1 MPIRFTSPTYPAAL
15 IKTLND
21 HHIGLDKKGRGPYQI
36 TVKSAHAQA
45 RGAGMPALT
54 SEQTKD
60 LLNSLETDTVVEI
73 LDIAS
78 TKIASTVVEQLPS
91 NAILDIGKGLQRMTN
106 SAVKQDKP
114 HCTLLG
120 SLPRESRVLLRKDL
134 SDKLKDQNVSI
145 RAITSRFHG
154 KLIGVVIDPDM
165 NPGNIAS
172 INLSSDCFVYL
183 NDALPDKIIIALGKN
198 QSICNFDVTQL
209 SGSNCE
215 KLQLGLDCS
224 VYLKDA
230 MSDEVITALGMNKN
244 IRNFDV
250 TQLSGDNCRKLQ
262 KNIEGRDHIVELR
275 CKTAEQRDVFHDK
288 PGVTILMPW
297 AIQRNPLTKDSD
309 AALAKDS
316 DAALALLGL
325 QRQNNMEGSDDHTT
339 QSSHQIDDEPIDDEY
354 TADDSVV
361 DHMHTEGSDDPQAQP
376 DAPPSRKHR
385 MPSSD
390 SLVDHIH
397 EDASSDSEHANNKRQ
412 RRIIVTPE
420 QEESD
425 APAKG
430 DDDTI
435 GPNRLRDDDAID
447 DDDSID
453 YAVSDHTWCED
464 DFIDDE
470 FTDDASKPSPKRPK

>member
-45 RGAGMPALT
+45 IGAGMPALT

-91 NAILDIGKGLQRMTN
+91 NAILDIGKGLQRMPN

-145 RAITSRFHG
+145 SAITSRFHG
-154 KLIGVVIDPDM
+154 KLIGVVIDPDNVKPM
-165 NPGNIAS
+165 NSDKIAS

-183 NDALPDKIIIALGKN
+183 NDALPDMIIIALGKN
-198 QSICNFDVTQL
+198 QSIRNFDVTQL
-209 SGSNCE
+209 SVSNC
-215 KLQLGLDCS
+215 KNLQLSLDCF

-230 MSDEVITALGMNKN
+230 MSDEVITALGMNQS

-250 TQLSGDNCRKLQ
+250 TQLSVSNCEKLQ
-262 KNIEGRDHIVELR
+262 GIIEGRDHIVELR
-275 CKTAEQRDVFHDK
+275 CNTAEQRDVFHNK
-288 PGVTILMPW
+288 PGVTILMPG
-297 AIQRNPLTKDSD
+297 AIQSNP
-309 AALAKDS
+309 LAKDS

-376 DAPPSRKHR
+376 VTLSRKSR
-385 MPSSD
+385 LSSPD
-390 SLVDHIH
+390 SIGDHIH

-412 RRIIVTPE
+412 RRMTVTPD

-425 APAKG
+425 VPAKG
-430 DDDTI
+430 DDETTR
-435 GPNRLRDDDAID
+435 PNRLREDDAID

-453 YAVSDHTWCED
+453 YAVSDHTWRDDDASDED
-464 DFIDDE
+464 E
-470 FTDDASKPSPKRPK
+470 YTDDASEPTPKRPK

>member
-45 RGAGMPALT
+45 IGAGMPALT

-73 LDIAS
+73 LDYAS
-78 TKIASTVVEQLPS
+78 TEIASTVVEQLPS
-91 NAILDIGKGLQRMTN
+91 NAILDIGKGLQRMPN
-106 SAVKQDKP
+106 RAVKQDQP

-120 SLPRESRVLLRKDL
+120 ELPSGSRVLLRKDL
-134 SDKLKDQNVSI
+134 TDRLKDTNVSI
-145 RAITSRFHG
+145 SAITSRFHG
-154 KLIGVVIDPDM
+154 KLIGVVIDSDNVKPMKPDQ
-165 NPGNIAS
+165 IAS

-183 NDALPDKIIIALGKN
+183 ND
-198 QSICNFDVTQL
+198 
-209 SGSNCE
+209 E
-215 KLQLGLDCS
+215 
-224 VYLKDA
+224 
-230 MSDEVITALGMNKN
+230 MSDEVITALGKN
-244 IRNFDV
+244 QSIRNFDV

-262 KNIEGRDHIVELR
+262 KDIEGRDHIVELR

-297 AIQRNPLTKDSD
+297 VIQRNPLTKV
-309 AALAKDS
+309 S

-339 QSSHQIDDEPIDDEY
+339 QSSHQIDDEPIDDDEY

-361 DHMHTEGSDDPQAQP
+361 DRMHMEGSDDPQAQP
-376 DAPPSRKHR
+376 VTPSRKSR
-385 MPSSD
+385 LPSPD
-390 SLVDHIH
+390 SVVDHTH

-412 RRIIVTPE
+412 RRIIVTPDHVVTGE
-420 QEESD
+420 KESV

-430 DDDTI
+430 DDETI
-435 GPNRLRDDDAID
+435 GPNRLRDNDAVSD
-447 DDDSID
+447 HTWGDND
-453 YAVSDHTWCED
+453 AVSDHTWCD
-464 DFIDDE
+464 NDASDDE
-470 FTDDASKPSPKRPK
+470 ENTDDASEPSPKRPK

>member
-275 CKTAEQRDVFHDK
+275 CKTAKQRDVFHDK

-297 AIQRNPLTKDSD
+297 AIQRNP
-309 AALAKDS
+309 LAKDS

-361 DHMHTEGSDDPQAQP
+361 DHMHTEGSDDPHAQP

-397 EDASSDSEHANNKRQ
+397 EDVPNNKKLRT
-412 RRIIVTPE
+412 IVTPD

-425 APAKG
+425 VPAKG
-430 DDDTI
+430 DDETTR
-435 GPNRLRDDDAID
+435 PNRLRDD

-470 FTDDASKPSPKRPK
+470 FTDDASEHSPKRPK

>member
-309 AALAKDS
+309 AALA
-316 DAALALLGL
+316 LLGL

-397 EDASSDSEHANNKRQ
+397 EDVPNNKKLRTT
-412 RRIIVTPE
+412 VTPD

-425 APAKG
+425 VPAKG
-430 DDDTI
+430 DDETTR
-435 GPNRLRDDDAID
+435 PNRLRND

-464 DFIDDE
+464 DFSDDNE
-470 FTDDASKPSPKRPK
+470 YNDDDSEPSPSPK

>member
-183 NDALPDKIIIALGKN
+183 NDALPDKIIK
-198 QSICNFDVTQL
+198 
-209 SGSNCE
+209 
-215 KLQLGLDCS
+215 
-224 VYLKDA
+224 
-230 MSDEVITALGMNKN
+230 ALGMNKN
-244 IRNFDV
+244 IHNFDV

-397 EDASSDSEHANNKRQ
+397 EDVPNNKKLRTT
-412 RRIIVTPE
+412 VTPD

-425 APAKG
+425 VPAKG
-430 DDDTI
+430 DDETTR
-435 GPNRLRDDDAID
+435 PNRLRDD

-464 DFIDDE
+464 DFSDDNE
-470 FTDDASKPSPKRPK
+470 YNDDDSEPSPSPK

>member
-1 MPIRFTSPTYPAAL
+1 
-15 IKTLND
+15 
-21 HHIGLDKKGRGPYQI
+21 
-36 TVKSAHAQA
+36 
-45 RGAGMPALT
+45 
-54 SEQTKD
+54 
-60 LLNSLETDTVVEI
+60 
-73 LDIAS
+73 
-78 TKIASTVVEQLPS
+78 
-91 NAILDIGKGLQRMTN
+91 
-106 SAVKQDKP
+106 
-114 HCTLLG
+114 
-120 SLPRESRVLLRKDL
+120 
-134 SDKLKDQNVSI
+134 
-145 RAITSRFHG
+145 
-154 KLIGVVIDPDM
+154 
-165 NPGNIAS
+165 
-172 INLSSDCFVYL
+172 
-183 NDALPDKIIIALGKN
+183 
-198 QSICNFDVTQL
+198 
-209 SGSNCE
+209 
-215 KLQLGLDCS
+215 
-224 VYLKDA
+224 

-397 EDASSDSEHANNKRQ
+397 EDVPNNKKLRTT
-412 RRIIVTPE
+412 VTPD

-425 APAKG
+425 VPAKG
-430 DDDTI
+430 DDETTR
-435 GPNRLRDDDAID
+435 PNRLRND

-464 DFIDDE
+464 DFSDDNE
-470 FTDDASKPSPKRPK
+470 YNDDDSEPSPSPK